1 MDLSAFSRKGGRA
14 RSAAKTLAN
23 RAKMTAFWRQVR
35 RGDRPPPRRLRRFPD
50 PIRALARRYLWWL
63 PPDEALAQPQ
73 RVIAQVMDL
82 GTWADCAALEAHF
95 GRALMRKT
103 LRHAEP
109 GWFRPRSWVYWHFR
123 LGLTPWGQEAPPS
136 PSRRFAADAVTP
148 SLSTKARALPKDLAS
163 PPAPSPHTPR
173 RLRAKA
179 SA

>member
-95 GRALMRKT
+95 GRDLMRKA
-103 LRHAEP
+103 LRRAEP
-109 GWFRPRSWVYWHFR
+109 GWFRPRSWVYWHYR

-136 PSRRFAADAVTP
+136 PSRRFSGDTAPAGVGTDA
-148 SLSTKARALPKDLAS
+148 LSLPKDTPS
-163 PPAPSPHTPR
+163 SRPPSVPTPR
-173 RLRAKA
+173 RVRAKS